1 MRSGDGEY
9 IRGYPGFER
18 GSPCHTGRVDG
29 RTTRGGVVVSGREA
43 EVFDLVGEYL
53 THVEIGE
60 RLFISVRTVESH
72 VASLRRKLGMIDH
85 RPLVRMAV
93 EFRSLPPV
101 SALPH
106 EASSFIGRLAEID
119 EVANAV
125 ASSRVV
131 SIVGP
136 GGTGKTRLAIRAAS
150 NLSSGKS
157 IDPVWVD
164 LAAVVAPRE
173 VLPALVAA
181 LGVVEPGRRTHEQVA
196 IDLLRQREALL
207 VLDNCEQ
214 VLDEVALL
222 VERILAA
229 CATVTVLLTSR
240 IRLAVPHE
248 QVVQLGGLTAGS
260 TDNPGAAVDLFME
273 RAEAG
278 GARIVAS
285 ERSRVVNVC
294 QALDGMPLA
303 IELAAARVASIGL
316 DGVETGLDD
325 HRRLLVGGERV
336 QTRHRSVSDTVW
348 WSYRL
353 LTGLDQKVLS
363 RVSTFHMSFSTADAG
378 VVAAYAGVS
387 ERDIGGALGRLAQHS
402 LLETTATTTCLQYRT
417 LESVRQF
424 GIEQLR
430 AEGDITA
437 QERHLAWCARRVAD
451 LDGAEYEL
459 GWTAE
464 VDAIADEVRAV
475 LSSTGDIR
483 DMPLAHDLARQLA
496 ALLFGRGRTTDSQ
509 SAFEHA
515 ATLADSETIEA
526 ADLTL
531 AAAVARCR
539 VAGPDALRFEQLAAD
554 KALAGGDIDL
564 AVRCLTGLVQLIT
577 RFPGMFDDP
586 PPLQRAHLLLEDAK
600 AYRSHSPLAEFMV
613 AATEAA
619 LDPNRGLDELE
630 DFVRRALGSGEL
642 LQASSLLDAIT
653 LRHIEDQHP
662 VQAFEACRRR
672 LDIFGSVTSG
682 PDIGFELRDA
692 LHNAIFTATGAGQL
706 TEANQLAERHAHL
719 PFFRDEPGLALAEGI
734 APDALAGN
742 WDDAIKAGLAFQE
755 GWEQA
760 GQPVAPGLAI
770 APAAVAMVHGL
781 RGDDNER
788 IAWLETLRLILGDNP
803 TYRATGHGEVFDAI
817 FELHHDRSEDAAHH
831 LAEYR
836 PDHSFGPL
844 FWQWHA
850 ALAAEAAVLAGH
862 SNADAKIA
870 YATAATE
877 DNPIATALT
886 RRART
891 LQGGTT
897 EEFESIA
904 ADLDNL
910 GCPYQAARTLSLAG
924 GATAE
929 HGAARL
935 RSLGATDNRDR

>member
-1 MRSGDGEY
+1 
-9 IRGYPGFER
+9 
-18 GSPCHTGRVDG
+18 
-29 RTTRGGVVVSGREA
+29 VVSGREA
-43 EVFDLVGEYL
+43 EVFDLVGEHL

-85 RPLVRMAV
+85 RSLVRMAA

-106 EASSFIGRLAEID
+106 EVSSFLGRSAELE

-131 SIVGP
+131 SVVGP

-150 NLSSGKS
+150 DLSGGKS
-157 IDPVWVD
+157 VDPVWVD

-181 LGVVEPGRRTHEQVA
+181 LGVVEPGDRTHEQVA
-196 IDLLRQREALL
+196 IDLLRQRDALL

-214 VLDEVALL
+214 VLDEVAIL

-229 CATVTVLLTSR
+229 CTSVTVLLTSR
-240 IRLAVPHE
+240 SRLAVPHE
-248 QVVQLGGLTAGS
+248 QVVQLGGLTVGS
-260 TDNPGAAVDLFME
+260 TNNPGAAVALFVE
-273 RAEAG
+273 RAEVG
-278 GARIVAS
+278 GARIAAS
-285 ERSRVVNVC
+285 ERSRVVDVC

-303 IELAAARVASIGL
+303 IELAAARVVSIGL
-316 DGVETGLDD
+316 DGVEAGLGD
-325 HRRLLVGGERV
+325 HRRLLVGGARV
-336 QTRHRSVSDTVW
+336 QTRHRSVSDTIW

-353 LTGLDQKVLS
+353 LTGLDQSVLS
-363 RVSTFHMSFSTADAG
+363 RVSTFRRSFSAADAA
-378 VVAAYAGVS
+378 VVAVYAGVT
-387 ERDIGGALGRLAQHS
+387 ERDIRGALGRLAQHS
-402 LLETTATTTCLQYRT
+402 LLEATSTTTCLQYRT
-417 LESVRQF
+417 LETVRQF

-430 AEGDITA
+430 ARGDVTA
-437 QERHLAWCARRVAD
+437 QERHLDWCARRVAD
-451 LDGAEYEL
+451 LDGAEDEL

-475 LSSTGDIR
+475 LSSTGEIQDIR
-483 DMPLAHDLARQLA
+483 LVHDLARQLA
-496 ALLFGRGRTTDSQ
+496 TLLFGRGRLTDSQ

-515 ATLADSETIEA
+515 ATLADSQTTEA

-531 AAAVARCR
+531 AAAAAKCR
-539 VAGPDALRFEQLAAD
+539 LAGRDAFCLEQLAAD

-564 AVRCLTGLVQLIT
+564 AVRCLTGSVQLIA
-577 RFPGMFDDP
+577 RFQGMFDDP
-586 PPLQRAHLLLEDAK
+586 PPLQRAHLLLQDAK
-600 AYRSHSPLAEFMV
+600 AYGAHSPLAEFTL
-613 AATEAA
+613 AATEAV
-619 LDPNRGLDELE
+619 LDSNRDLKELE
-630 DFVRRALGSGEL
+630 DFVRRALGSGEPM
-642 LQASSLLDAIT
+642 QASSLLDTIT
-653 LRHIEDQHP
+653 VRHIEDLHP
-662 VQAFEACRRR
+662 VQALEASRRR
-672 LDIFGSVTSG
+672 LDIFGSVSSG
-682 PDIGFELRDA
+682 PSLGPELKDA
-692 LHNAIFTATGAGQL
+692 LHMAILSAIAAGQL
-706 TEANQLAERHAHL
+706 TEANQFAERHAHL
-719 PFFRDEPGLALAEGI
+719 PFLRGEPDHALAEGI

-742 WDDAIKAGLAFQE
+742 WDDAIKAGLAFLA

-760 GQPVAPGLAI
+760 GQPVASGRGI
-770 APAAVAMVHGL
+770 APAALAMVHGL

-788 IAWLETLRLILGDNP
+788 DAWLETLREIQGDNV
-803 TYRATGHGEVFDAI
+803 THRTTGYCEVFDAI
-817 FELHHDRSEDAAHH
+817 VELHHHRNEDAAHH
-831 LAEYR
+831 LAKYR
-836 PDHSFGPL
+836 PDHFSGAL

-850 ALAAEAAVLAGH
+850 ALTAEAAVLAGH
-862 SNADAKIA
+862 SDADTKIA

-877 DNPIATALT
+877 HNPIATALS

-891 LQGGTT
+891 LQDGTT

-929 HGAARL
+929 RGTARL
-935 RSLGATDNRDR
+935 RLLGATDN